1 VYGCYGGTRERCS
14 ALAVFKQGDYKMVN
28 KSERLELIREAI
40 DKVKRENRELWEK
53 ALKARGNMKN
63 AEQRK
68 KDWEKKKKAMRVKR
82 RKDMAQPAIPTNERD
97 YYFDGEGE
105 FTNSSGA
112 KSKVDQK
119 GQYAWPTKT
128 ERTPCGR
135 RDRGRTCKIR
145 ETGESEVDNEAE
157 DQDRTTQL
165 QDALTKLLDK
175 YARLKARY
183 EKLEKSRGGMS
194 YADCLKGV
202 NSVIAA
208 SDGKLK

>member
-1 VYGCYGGTRERCS
+1 
-14 ALAVFKQGDYKMVN
+14 MVN

-82 RKDMAQPAIPTNERD
+82 RKDMAQPAIPTNE
-97 YYFDGEGE
+97 
-105 FTNSSGA
+105 
-112 KSKVDQK
+112 
-119 GQYAWPTKT
+119 
-128 ERTPCGR
+128 